1 MSRTQD
7 AKITCDGCHQTKE
20 VITIFL
26 APGTP
31 QGTVTLA
38 HDLALCIIFRHF
50 GLPKF

>member
-1 MSRTQD
+1 MSRKQG
-7 AKITCDGCHQTKE
+7 AKITFDGCHQTK
-20 VITIFL
+20 VAITIFL

-50 GLPKF
+50 GLP